1 MGRRFLPYSTSTQYT
16 CLIQSASDPQNLY
29 PTPCTLGIKVDKDPS
44 LFNVSSPLSF
54 PGVLTVSP
62 TLINFILLSFCLIS
76 GNSFPTHT
84 RTRTELSWHGISRVG
99 LGHHSTSQ
107 QGVSVQGA
115 GGPLSPEAVRGALL
129 SGWWSGDRSAAERG
143 RGSPP
148 CMWSHASQLELHSQ
162 DFPWC

>member
-1 MGRRFLPYSTSTQYT
+1 M
-16 CLIQSASDPQNLY
+16 
-29 PTPCTLGIKVDKDPS
+29 
-44 LFNVSSPLSF
+44 SPLL
-54 PGVLTVSP
+54 GVHIKLSDVSRWD
-62 TLINFILLSFCLIS
+62 SR
-76 GNSFPTHT
+76 GNLNGKIFFFRGDPYPFYLPS
-84 RTRTELSWHGISRVG
+84 HGISRVG